1 MEGMNGLER
10 VRGGENGCRGLAVIF
25 TQSLLGFH
33 GDLDFFL
40 MLVLICRL
48 KPKIRQK

>member
-10 VRGGENGCRGLAVIF
+10 VKGGENGCRGLAVIF

-33 GDLDFFL
+33 GGFRFFNACIDLSVKAQD
-40 MLVLICRL
+40 
-48 KPKIRQK
+48 